1 MKKIALLTILMTFL
15 SANAMFAD
23 DTVYENAGTSG
34 AQYLK
39 IGIGARPAALGDSY
53 AALSDDAFGIF
64 WNPAGVN
71 KIKAMDAGLLYN
83 SWLSD
88 ISQEVFAITVPFSL
102 LQKPIIPPAVV
113 GEDGAVENPK
123 PIKPTPNS
131 TISFGAVFVN
141 MPPIQ
146 GSDIYGNETDK
157 YNAYNMVLVFS
168 FSSRLF
174 SDNLSWGVSTKYIK
188 ETIEKENAT
197 GSCYDLGLSYRST
210 DKSTMLGLALQNFG
224 SDMKFVSEAFPL
236 PRNIKAGAAY
246 WLLDEKLLTVCDV
259 NKAIDENLKYS
270 FGAELCPYKEIAI
283 RAGWQSSNSATFG
296 FGVKYQ
302 SAYFDYAFA
311 PYENIGGTHRASIHI
326 RFNSQ
331 ITIEKPKPKKEEAA
345 LSPHN
350 TGCIFGKITDKDGK
364 PLKNI
369 IVKIS
374 KDDRERLRLKTDEQG
389 SFKTQVLP
397 FGMYEVKAWGELFEA
412 DFKEVPIEMESGI
425 EADFKLF
432 PPKNE
437 NYIFGMITDHLGKA
451 LQNVVVKVS
460 QNNEEKFRINTDR
473 DGTYRTPPLPYGVYE
488 IKVWEQEEDKAQIE
502 RCKVKRGKP
511 LQLDYTF

>member
-1 MKKIALLTILMTFL
+1 MKKIALLTILITLF

-23 DTVYENAGTSG
+23 DTVYENAGTSS

-53 AALSDDAFGIF
+53 AALADDAFGIF

-88 ISQEVFAITVPFSL
+88 ISQEVFAISVPFSL
-102 LQKPIIPPAVV
+102 LQRTVIPPAII
-113 GEDGAVENPK
+113 GEDGTAQIPK
-123 PIKPTPNS
+123 AIKPTPNS
-131 TISFGAVFVN
+131 AISFGAVFVN
-141 MPPIQ
+141 MPQIQ
-146 GSDIYGNETDK
+146 GSDMYGNETDK
-157 YNAYNMVLVFS
+157 YLAYNMVLVLS

-174 SDNLSWGVSTKYIK
+174 SDNLSWGISTKYIQ
-188 ETIEKENAT
+188 ETIEKENAV

-210 DKSTMLGLALQNFG
+210 DKRSMLGLALQNVG
-224 SDMKFVSEAFPL
+224 NDMKFVSEAFPL
-236 PRNIKAGAAY
+236 PRNLKAGAGY
-246 WLLDEKLLTVCDV
+246 WLIDEKLLTVCDV

-270 FGAELCPYKEIAI
+270 LGVELSPYKEIAL
-283 RAGWQSSNSATFG
+283 RAGWQSSNSAAFG

-302 SAYFDYAFA
+302 SSYFDYAFA

-331 ITIEKPKPKKEEAA
+331 LTIEKPKQKKAEAPV
-345 LSPHN
+345 SPYN
-350 TGCIFGKITDKDGK
+350 TGCIYGKIADKDGK

-369 IVKIS
+369 VVKIS
-374 KDDRERLRLKTDEQG
+374 KGDRERLRLKTDENG
-389 SFKTQVLP
+389 SFKTHPLA
-397 FGMYEVKAWGELFEA
+397 FGMYEVKAWNELYEA
-412 DFKEVPIEMESGI
+412 DYKEVPIEMESGV
-425 EADFKLF
+425 EVGFKLF
-432 PPKNE
+432 APKNE
-437 NYIFGMITDHLGKA
+437 NYIFGMITDNLGKA
-451 LQNVVVKVS
+451 LQNVVIKVS
-460 QNNEEKFRINTDR
+460 QNNEEKCRVNTDR
-473 DGTYRTPPLPYGVYE
+473 DGTYKTPPLLYGIYE

-502 RCKVKRGKP
+502 KCKVKRGKP